1 MAAETSRTSKLEYEP
16 QLGLRAIDERL
27 ADWHDASRARNV
39 PVRIFRPADADGPQP
54 LILFSPGLGA
64 SRDYYKFLLRH
75 WAACGYVCITITH
88 VGTDSE
94 LWRDTKR
101 PWPAMCEA
109 LDEPRHRVDRTHDML
124 FALDTALADETLGPL
139 IDRERIAAAGHSYGA
154 FTALTLI
161 GLRFAMPDDEQVCLR
176 DERVKLAIAMSPQGV
191 GMFGLREHSWDEI
204 DRPALYM
211 TGTHDRGLRSKSVED
226 RFEAFRHS
234 TGPDQCQIVIRGAN
248 HYAFSDGQGIGL
260 RPPPRH
266 PKHHEY
272 IQIATTAF
280 LDGYL
285 RDQAAA
291 REWLSGDKLTTATHG
306 SCRVEWKNRR
316 P

>member
-1 MAAETSRTSKLEYEP
+1 MSTNQSPAELEYNPAAGQHAVTEH
-16 QLGLRAIDERL
+16 LE
-27 ADWHDASRARNV
+27 DWHDIERRRDV
-39 PVRIFRPADADGPQP
+39 PVRVYSPADADGPLP
-54 LILFSPGLGA
+54 LVLFSPGLGA
-64 SRDYYKFLLRH
+64 SRDYYEFLSRH
-75 WAACGYVCITITH
+75 WASRGHMCINITH
-88 VGTDSE
+88 VGTDSS

-101 PWPAMCEA
+101 PWPAMCQA
-109 LDEPRHRVDRTHDML
+109 LDQPWHRVDRSQDVIFVLDRITADA
-124 FALDTALADETLGPL
+124 ALGQL
-139 IDRERIAAAGHSYGA
+139 IDRERIAIAGHSYGA

-161 GLRFAMPDDEQVCLR
+161 GMCFAMPDQGQVCLR

-191 GMFGLREHSWDEI
+191 GMFGLSEHSWNAI

-226 RFEAFRHS
+226 RFEAFKHS
-234 TGPDQCQIVIRGAN
+234 PGPNQCQIVIRGAN

-272 IQIATTAF
+272 IQMATTAF

-285 RDQAAA
+285 RDQPAA
-291 REWLSGDKLTTATHG
+291 REWLRGDKLTAATHG
-306 SCRVEWKNRR
+306 SCRVEWKNRTM
-316 P
+316 